1 MKKHVLK
8 RYVAGIRSVKRYD
21 QRRYRKYGNVM
32 RTTVEGLQCYVE
44 GLDSGLAY
52 IELVMSLVIVDHF
65 FFL

>member
-1 MKKHVLK
+1 
-8 RYVAGIRSVKRYD
+8 
-21 QRRYRKYGNVM
+21 M